1 MNSKVLEE
9 LANVE
14 TSEEEQHEEES
25 ADHSRTYD
33 DDIRAAIPGYDLL
46 HETVAALL
54 QNELGENARV
64 LAVGVG
70 TGEEILRLAPRNPGW
85 RFTGVDPSA
94 AMLAVAREKVAA
106 EGVSDRVELVEGL
119 VQDLPAAEPYDAATL
134 ILVQHFLPDDSAKL
148 DILRATAERLKPNA
162 PLIMANMHG
171 DLTAPATQRLYHA
184 WKQRQ
189 IARGISPGDAEGM
202 FAGLPTVVH
211 FVPEERIRAQLREA
225 GFTEIEPIVKAFV
238 IGAWLARKGTDS

>member
-1 MNSKVLEE
+1 MNSEALEE
-9 LANVE
+9 LTNVE
-14 TSEEEQHEEES
+14 TSEEEHEGDS

-64 LAVGVG
+64 LAAGVG
-70 TGEEILRLAPRNPGW
+70 TGEEILRLAPGNPGW
-85 RFTGVDPSA
+85 RFTGEDPSA

-106 EGVSDRVELVEGL
+106 EGVSDRVELIEGL

-134 ILVQHFLPDDSAKL
+134 ILVQHFLPDDGAKL
-148 DILRATAERLKPNA
+148 ELLRAIAERLKPNA
-162 PLIMANMHG
+162 PLLVANMHG
-171 DLTAPATQRLYHA
+171 DLTVPATQRLYQA

-189 IARGISPGDAEGM
+189 IARGMSAEDAEGM
-202 FAGLPTVVH
+202 FTGLPTVVH
-211 FVPEERIRAQLREA
+211 FVPEARIRALLWEA
-225 GFTEIEPIVKAFV
+225 GFMEIEPVFKAFV
-238 IGAWLARKGTDS
+238 IGAWLARKGADS